1 VRLGTHG
8 KGGQPL
14 QAALSVGLI
23 RGDQKGWVSDGIGI
37 FQISNCHVSI
47 LADRLAGIAL
57 RQNVCDVQVHGTL
70 PDETAGVSVHIS
82 SEVRAISALN
92 SALEVKA
99 MRGGLADSASAE
111 RCTKS
116 IPPTQ
121 DLPTATGDGKGFFID
136 DFRT

>member
-1 VRLGTHG
+1 MFVMFKFMERCRT
-8 KGGQPL
+8 K
-14 QAALSVGLI
+14 
-23 RGDQKGWVSDGIGI
+23 R
-37 FQISNCHVSI
+37 
-47 LADRLAGIAL
+47 
-57 RQNVCDVQVHGTL
+57 
-70 PDETAGVSVHIS
+70 AGVSVHIS

-136 DFRT
+136 DFRYLNFIPGRLSKGETPRQVRISAYTDGVFG